1 MEVAAK
7 GRAKRKHL
15 DARDCA
21 ELGRSANGTDVLTQ
35 PHTSNHALGKRNPNR
50 GLYPRSPAKRK
61 KPAAAASGSPCG
73 KQQPINS
80 FFSVTK
86 VLSSSPLKS
95 PRPSTSGFPCQQL
108 MDADEEEDD
117 DDASLLAASVE
128 AEAVA
133 ADDEEEIDDTSLL
146 AAERLQELDGE
157 KRVCVDS
164 CRLTVGVEHKETV
177 NLNEDPLEGM
187 TAEMFGDDEEFE
199 KYGIDDDEEEVEPL
213 PDAHYGLLG
222 SNSVLQEPQGCMDDL
237 PEEVLEQILSLVPA
251 PDLYRSVSIVCHR
264 WKNIVENPKFVPYKK
279 QYYRYTMREVE
290 TVQKIVNILKNSGM
304 IGARSS
310 DHCIRSLILLM
321 AQHEVGERVRP
332 EDVLECVKKH
342 RLYPQAEAS
351 IRLRVPDVQKFFHV
365 NSGGP
370 NPYAAMAAI
379 LVLSE
384 SVGDVE
390 DLVFLLRSSISLT
403 AVTEFLSHM
412 ATMLLALDR
421 NRVQISNRLHYNI
434 YYVLHLMENGP
445 FVSGSAQ
452 DGHPQIYLTRE
463 QQQILSHKIQQD
475 HVVKI
480 IAFAGTGKT
489 TTLMKF
495 AEQRPH
501 LRFLYVAF
509 NNSVA
514 CEARRRFPSNVD
526 CKTVHSLAY
535 KDVGKRYALNKKL
548 SFNLA
553 PFSINC
559 VLPSGRGGF
568 TKAKVVTTTLKN
580 FMASTDAA
588 ISTEHVPNCYPSSES
603 NYEWIPE
610 SEQQLFAEDAKE
622 IWRRMKDLKE
632 KSKHAYYMPHDG
644 YLKLWQ
650 LQDPKPCLSDRYDV
664 LFIDEAQDCTP
675 AILDVLLSQRC
686 GKVLVGDPHQQIYTF
701 KGAINALEI
710 TRHTHV
716 FYLTQS
722 FRFGA
727 EIAYV
732 GATVLKVCKRVNKI
746 LVGGKQSGNVC
757 DQSAAEALVARKTG
771 LSQSR
776 GKIGILS
783 RCNFTVFVQAVNL
796 TNANPLCRIH
806 FIGGVKRIGLEKI
819 MDIFQLLNQDREK
832 RKPNSIRDPLIRCFS
847 FKKENGF
854 QALKKYVLQTDDK
867 ELEGKLTIV
876 ERYQKNL
883 PEVVNR
889 LEACSESDM
898 KYADFIPWERSTK
911 LKGWSLTQVIM
922 TDDFT
927 NIQTSR
933 HNTQHSLESMIHK
946 IPADEWNL
954 IYVAVTRARRCLVFS
969 NTILHLLT
977 VAGEYFLKSE
987 MPVAGSGPPPCSV
1000 SDCPNCLTPGSAFI
1014 MSKKKIYCTEGVTF
1028 SGPLCER
1035 CVWVRVGPV
1044 AFLMTDDVLSMAEIP
1059 RGPQP
1064 AINDRWIMVL
1074 L

>member
-1 MEVAAK
+1 MEVSAK

-15 DARDCA
+15 NARDCA
-21 ELGRSANGTDVLTQ
+21 QLGRSANGTDVLTQ
-35 PHTSNHALGKRNPNR
+35 PHTSNHGLGYRNPNR
-50 GLYPRSPAKRK
+50 GLHPRSPTKRR
-61 KPAAAASGSPCG
+61 KPAAAASGSPCD
-73 KQQPINS
+73 KQKSINS

-86 VLSSSPLKS
+86 VLSSSPHKS
-95 PRPSTSGFPCQQL
+95 PQSSSSAFPVQQS
-108 MDADEEEDD
+108 MDVEEDD
-117 DDASLLAASVE
+117 DEDDDVSLLAASLQAEPVE
-128 AEAVA
+128 E
-133 ADDEEEIDDTSLL
+133 DEIDDTSLL
-146 AAERLQELDGE
+146 SAETPQELDGE
-157 KRVCVDS
+157 KRKCVDS
-164 CRLTVGVEHKETV
+164 GLFTVGVERKEAV
-177 NLNEDPLEGM
+177 DFSEDLLEGM

-199 KYGIDDDEEEVEPL
+199 KYGLYGDEEEVEPL

-222 SNSVLQEPQGCMDDL
+222 SNSVLQEPQGRMDDL

-251 PDLYRSVSIVCHR
+251 PDLYRSVSLVCHR
-264 WKNIVENPKFVPYKK
+264 WKNIVDNPKFVPFKK
-279 QYYRYTMREVE
+279 QYYRYSMREQD
-290 TVQKIVNILKNSGM
+290 TVQEIVNVLKSSRM
-304 IGARSS
+304 IGTGSS
-310 DHCIRSLILLM
+310 EHCIRSLILSM
-321 AQHEVGERVRP
+321 AQHELGERVRP

-342 RLYPQAEAS
+342 RLYPQAEAA
-351 IRLRVPDVQKFFHV
+351 IRLRIPDVHKYLRL
-365 NSGGP
+365 NAGGP
-370 NPYAAMAAI
+370 NPFAAMAAI

-390 DLVFLLRSSISLT
+390 DLVLVLRRCISLT

-412 ATMLLALDR
+412 ATMLLALNR
-421 NRVQISNRLHYNI
+421 NRVQISNKLHYNI

-445 FVSGSAQ
+445 FVAGSAQ
-452 DGHPQIYLTRE
+452 GGFPQIHLTRE
-463 QQQILSHKIQQD
+463 QQQILSHQIQQD

-535 KDVGKRYALNKKL
+535 KDIGRRYALNKKL
-548 SFNLA
+548 TFNVA
-553 PFSINC
+553 PFALNG
-559 VLPSGRGGF
+559 VLPPGRGGF
-568 TKAKVVTTTLKN
+568 AKAKVVATTLQN
-580 FMASTDAA
+580 FMASTDAV
-588 ISTEHVPNCYPSSES
+588 ISTEHVPSCYPSCDG
-603 NYEWIPE
+603 NFEWIPE
-610 SEQQLFAEDAKE
+610 SEQKLFAEDAKE
-622 IWRRMKDLKE
+622 IWRKMKNLKE
-632 KSKHAYYMPHDG
+632 RSKHAYYMPHDG

-701 KGAINALEI
+701 KGAINALDI
-710 TRHTHV
+710 ANHTHM

-732 GATVLKVCKRVNKI
+732 GATVLKVCKKVDKI
-746 LVGGKQSGNVC
+746 LVGGKQSGHVC
-757 DQSAAEALVARKTG
+757 DQSAAEALVAMKAG
-771 LSQSR
+771 ASQSR

-806 FIGGVKRIGLEKI
+806 FIGGVERIGLGKI
-819 MDIFQLLNQDREK
+819 MDIFQLMNQDREK

-847 FKKENGF
+847 LRKENGF
-854 QALKKYVLQTDDK
+854 LALKKYVSQTEDK
-867 ELEGKLTIV
+867 ELDGKLNIV
-876 ERYQKNL
+876 EKYHKEL
-883 PEVVNR
+883 PELVNR
-889 LEACSESDM
+889 LKACSEIDF
-898 KYADFIPWERSTK
+898 KDADFTLGTVHK
-911 LKGWSLTQVIM
+911 AKGLEFDTVII
-922 TDDFT
+922 TDDFA
-927 NIQTSR
+927 NSSNSR
-933 HNTQHSLESMIHK
+933 QGARRPPQFAIHE

-954 IYVAVTRARRCLVFS
+954 VYVAVTRARRSLVFTS
-969 NTILHLLT
+969 TVLRLLNM
-977 VAGEYFLKSE
+977 AGEYFLKSE
-987 MPVAGSGPPPCSV
+987 MPVEGPGPPPCSV

-1014 MSKKKIYCTEGVTF
+1014 MSKKKIQCTEGVTF

-1035 CVWVRVGPV
+1035 CVWARIGPV

-1064 AINDRWIMVL
+1064 AVNDRWIMVVL
-1074 L
+1074 

>member
-35 PHTSNHALGKRNPNR
+35 PHTSSHALGNRNPSR
-50 GLYPRSPAKRK
+50 GLHPRSPAKRK
-61 KPAAAASGSPCG
+61 KPAAAAAAAVSGSPCG
-73 KQQPINS
+73 KQKAINS

-86 VLSSSPLKS
+86 VLSSSPHKS
-95 PRPSTSGFPCQQL
+95 PQPSTSAFPSQQS
-108 MDADEEEDD
+108 MDTDEED
-117 DDASLLAASVE
+117 DDASLLAASLE

-164 CRLTVGVEHKETV
+164 CHKEMV
-177 NLNEDPLEGM
+177 NLSEDLLEGL
-187 TAEMFGDDEEFE
+187 TAEMFGNDEEFE
-199 KYGIDDDEEEVEPL
+199 KYGIDDDEEDVEPL

-251 PDLYRSVSIVCHR
+251 PDLYRSVSSVCHR

-290 TVQKIVNILKNSGM
+290 TVQKIVNILKTSRM
-304 IGARSS
+304 IGAGSS
-310 DHCIRSLILLM
+310 DHSIRSLILLM
-321 AQHEVGERVRP
+321 AQHELGERVRP

-351 IRLRVPDVQKFFHV
+351 IRLRIPDVQKYLHL
-365 NSGGP
+365 NSEGP
-370 NPYAAMAAI
+370 NPYAAMAAM

-390 DLVFLLRSSISLT
+390 ELVFLLRRCISLT

-452 DGHPQIYLTRE
+452 EGLPQIHITRE

-548 SFNLA
+548 TFNLA

-580 FMASTDAA
+580 FMASTDAV
-588 ISTEHVPNCYPSSES
+588 ISTEHVPNCYPSCES
-603 NYEWIPE
+603 NYEWILE

-632 KSKHAYYMPHDG
+632 RSKHAYYMPHDG

-701 KGAINALEI
+701 KGAINALDI
-710 TRHTHV
+710 ARHTHV

-746 LVGGKQSGNVC
+746 LVGGKQSGSVC
-757 DQSAAEALVARKTG
+757 DQTAAEALVAKKTG

-783 RCNFTVFVQAVNL
+783 RCNFTVFVQAVDL

-806 FIGGVKRIGLEKI
+806 FIGGIKRIGLEKI
-819 MDIFQLLNQDREK
+819 MDIFRLMNQDREK
-832 RKPNSIRDPLIRCFS
+832 RKPNSIQDPLIRCFS
-847 FKKENGF
+847 SRKENGF
-854 QALKKYVLQTDDK
+854 QALKKYVSQTDDK

-876 ERYQKNL
+876 ET
-883 PEVVNR
+883 
-889 LEACSESDM
+889 
-898 KYADFIPWERSTK
+898 ST
-911 LKGWSLTQVIM
+911 
-922 TDDFT
+922 
-927 NIQTSR
+927 
-933 HNTQHSLESMIHK
+933 
-946 IPADEWNL
+946 
-954 IYVAVTRARRCLVFS
+954 RRIS
-969 NTILHLLT
+969 
-977 VAGEYFLKSE
+977 
-987 MPVAGSGPPPCSV
+987 
-1000 SDCPNCLTPGSAFI
+1000 
-1014 MSKKKIYCTEGVTF
+1014 
-1028 SGPLCER
+1028 
-1035 CVWVRVGPV
+1035 
-1044 AFLMTDDVLSMAEIP
+1044 
-1059 RGPQP
+1059 
-1064 AINDRWIMVL
+1064 
-1074 L
+1074 